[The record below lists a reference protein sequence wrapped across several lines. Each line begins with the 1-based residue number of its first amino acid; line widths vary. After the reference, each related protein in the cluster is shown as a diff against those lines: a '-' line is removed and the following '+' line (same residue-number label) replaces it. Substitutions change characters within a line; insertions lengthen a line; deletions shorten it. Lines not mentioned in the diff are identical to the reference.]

1 MDLSRTPV
9 GDLAAAC
16 RRETDRFRSGQPS
29 ADEYCFELF
38 RRAISDRDEAAWEA
52 VVVQYRGV
60 VLTWV
65 QRHGGASV
73 QDADYW
79 VNRTFDRFWSA
90 MRPERFGLFEGL
102 PRVLKYLQMCAATAV
117 LDELRAQRATPH
129 ESLDQLF
136 GARPGAQRETPG
148 AEVGDPAGT
157 DAEASAVERLAG
169 QELWGAIAAEVPD
182 EGERTVLYCSFAL
195 GMKPA
200 EIAERRP
207 ELFAGVPDVYRIK
220 RNVLERLRRSPAIRR
235 FVEEGADRIAGA
247 RKGPPTPFT
256 RVTHRPDQ
264 SGGTA

>member
-1 MDLSRTPV
+1 MDLSRTSV

-16 RRETDRFRSGQPS
+16 RRETDRFRSGQTA

-38 RRAISDRDEAAWEA
+38 RRAICDRNDAAWEA

-65 QRHGGASV
+65 QRHGGATVEDS
-73 QDADYW
+73 DYW

-117 LDELRAQRATPH
+117 LDELRSQRATAH
-129 ESLDQLF
+129 DSLDQLF
-136 GARPGAQRETPG
+136 STGHG
-148 AEVGDPAGT
+148 AEREASSVELSDPGGA

-182 EGERTVLYCSFAL
+182 EAERTVLYCSFAL

-200 EIAERRP
+200 EIAGKRP
-207 ELFAGVPDVYRIK
+207 DLFAGVPDVYRIK
-220 RNVLERLRRSPAIRR
+220 RNVLERLRRSATMRR
-235 FVEEGADRIAGA
+235 FAEEDSEGDGGA
-247 RKGPPTPFT
+247 RKGARTPFT
-256 RVTHRPDQ
+256 RMTHRPDQ

>member
-1 MDLSRTPV
+1 MDLSRTSA

-38 RRAISDRDEAAWEA
+38 RRAICDRDEAAWEA

-73 QDADYW
+73 EDADYW

-102 PRVLKYLQMCAATAV
+102 SRVLKYLQMCAATAV
-117 LDELRAQRATPH
+117 LDELRSQRATAH

-136 GARPGAQRETPG
+136 GTRHG
-148 AEVGDPAGT
+148 AERESAGAELGDPAGV

-169 QELWGAIAAEVPD
+169 QELWGAIAAEVP
-182 EGERTVLYCSFAL
+182 EESERTVLYYSFAL

-200 EIAERRP
+200 EIAGKRP
-207 ELFAGVPDVYRIK
+207 DLFAGVPDVYRIK
-220 RNVLERLRRSPAIRR
+220 RNVLERLRRSPAMKR
-235 FVEEGADRIAGA
+235 FAGESAEDEAGA

-256 RVTHRPDQ
+256 RVTQRPDQ